1 MDSEMLS
8 IHASKSRTK
17 MNDTLLNVENL
28 NIFFKSDKNP
38 EPIHAVRDLSF
49 SLKQG
54 EMLGVVG
61 ESGSGKSITNLAL
74 MGILGDSAIIKAQEC
89 TFNNKNLLNLSEKEW
104 QKVRGGEISM
114 IFQDPMTALNPFLTV
129 EFQLVETI
137 LAHIDCSKKEA
148 RERAIDL
155 LSQVGITS
163 PADRLKAYPFEL
175 SGGMAQ
181 RVMIAMAISTN
192 PKLLIADEPTTAL
205 DVTIQKQILTLIKEL
220 QIKKNMAVILVTH
233 DLGVVSEFSERTQ
246 VMYAGEIIES
256 GSTHQII
263 NHPRHPYTLGLLSSR
278 PGAIA
283 RNAKTLLPS
292 IGGIVPAFHQ
302 RPNGCQFNPR
312 CQFVKAD
319 CQNHQI
325 EFIEG
330 SRCLYPLSVA
340 LERSST

>member
-8 IHASKSRTK
+8 IHVSKSRTK

-181 RVMIAMAISTN
+181 RVMIAMAISTS

-205 DVTIQKQILTLIKEL
+205 DVTIQKQILMLIKSL
-220 QIKKNMAVILVTH
+220 QIKNNMSVILVTH
-233 DLGVVSEFSERTQ
+233 DLGVVSEFSERVQ
-246 VMYAGEIIES
+246 VMYAGEIVETAETKKLI
-256 GSTHQII
+256 TYPH
-263 NHPRHPYTLGLLSSR
+263 HPYTYGLLSSR
-278 PGAIA
+278 PGAIET
-283 RNAKTLLPS
+283 KPKSELPS
-292 IGGIVPAFHQ
+292 IPGIVPAFHH
-302 RPNGCQFNPR
+302 RPAGCQFNPR
-312 CQFVKAD
+312 CTNAQND
-319 CQNHQI
+319 CLNQTIII
-325 EFIEG
+325 ENG
-330 SRCLYPLSVA
+330 LRCLHPMA
-340 LERSST
+340 EK

>member
-1 MDSEMLS
+1 
-8 IHASKSRTK
+8 
-17 MNDTLLNVENL
+17 MNQTLLNVEKL

-74 MGILGDSAIIKAQEC
+74 MGILGDNSKVIASEC
-89 TFNNKNLLNLSEKEW
+89 TFNNRNLLELKEKEW

-137 LAHIDCSKKEA
+137 LAHIKCTKKEA

-163 PADRLKAYPFEL
+163 PLDRLKAYPFEL

-181 RVMIAMAISTN
+181 RVMIAMAISTH

-205 DVTIQKQILTLIKEL
+205 DVTIQKQILTLIKDL
-220 QIKKNMAVILVTH
+220 QIKNNMSVILVTH
-233 DLGVVSEFSERTQ
+233 DLGVVSEFSERVQ
-246 VMYAGEIIES
+246 VMYAGELVETGNTRDLIA
-256 GSTHQII
+256 
-263 NHPRHPYTLGLLSSR
+263 HPAHPYTHGLLSSR
-278 PGAIA
+278 PGAVERLPKSA
-283 RNAKTLLPS
+283 LPS
-292 IGGIVPAFHQ
+292 IPGIVPAFHQ
-302 RPNGCQFNPR
+302 RPTGCQFNPR
-312 CQFVKAD
+312 CPNVQSD
-319 CQNHQI
+319 CLTHPIELQN
-325 EFIEG
+325 G
-330 SRCLYPLSVA
+330 LRCLHPMTGKKL
-340 LERSST
+340 

>member
-1 MDSEMLS
+1 
-8 IHASKSRTK
+8 
-17 MNDTLLNVENL
+17 MNETLLEVENL

-74 MGILGDSAIIKAQEC
+74 LGILGDNSIVKAKKLH
-89 TFNNKNLLNLSEKEW
+89 FNNRDLLTLKEHEW

-129 EFQLVETI
+129 EFQLMETI
-137 LAHIDCSKKEA
+137 LAHKKMAKKEA
-148 RERAIDL
+148 RELAIDL

-163 PADRLKAYPFEL
+163 PAERLKAYPFEL

-205 DVTIQKQILTLIKEL
+205 DVTIQKQILTLIKSL
-220 QIKKNMAVILVTH
+220 QLKNNMSVILVTH
-233 DLGVVSEFSERTQ
+233 DLGVVSEFSERVQ
-246 VMYAGEIIES
+246 VMYAGELVETALTKDLIK
-256 GSTHQII
+256 
-263 NHPRHPYTLGLLSSR
+263 HPFHPYSFGLLSSR
-278 PGAIA
+278 PGAVA
-283 RNAKTLLPS
+283 RPAKSVLPS
-292 IGGIVPAFHQ
+292 IPGIVPAFHQ
-302 RPNGCQFNPR
+302 RPGGCQFNPR
-312 CQFVKAD
+312 CPHAQAD
-319 CQNHQI
+319 CLPSPIPLEN
-325 EFIEG
+325 G
-330 SRCLYPLSVA
+330 VRCLHPMKEVVV
-340 LERSST
+340 

>member
-1 MDSEMLS
+1 MKNPLLS
-8 IHASKSRTK
+8 VK
-17 MNDTLLNVENL
+17 DL
-28 NIFFKSDKNP
+28 NIHFISDRNP
-38 EPIHAVRDLSF
+38 KPIHAVRNLTF
-49 SLKQG
+49 SINQG

-74 MGILGDSAIIKAQEC
+74 LGLLGENAKILASEC
-89 TFNNKNLLNLSEKEW
+89 QFNNKNLLSLTQKEW
-104 QKVRGGEISM
+104 QLIRGGEIAM

-137 LAHIDCSKKEA
+137 LAHNVNKLSKKEA
-148 RERAIDL
+148 QQKAIDL
-155 LSQVGITS
+155 LSQVGIAS
-163 PADRLKAYPFEL
+163 PKERLKSYPFEL

-220 QIKKNMAVILVTH
+220 QVKNNMAVILVTH
-233 DLGVVSEFSERTQ
+233 DLGVVSEFSERIQ

-283 RNAKTLLPS
+283 RRAKTLLPS

-312 CQFVKAD
+312 CQLVKQE
-319 CQNHQI
+319 CQTQEI
-325 EFIEG
+325 KLIEG
-330 SRCLYPLSVA
+330 TRCLYPLSETS
-340 LERSST
+340 ERSSK